1 MGEWGRG
8 GWDKGWD
15 RSWGG
20 GAAWGG
26 PWGSPG
32 GPGGP
37 GGPGRHGRPGPP
49 PWLAG
54 LFGLAQPEPA
64 PGPRVRR
71 GDVRSAIL
79 SVLAE
84 EPMNGYQVMSRI
96 AERSGGAW
104 RPSPGSVYPTIQQLE
119 DEGLVE
125 GSQEGGRRKLK
136 PTPAGWDY
144 ISDHR
149 AELDDVWAPFDA
161 PRPEDEGEGEG
172 GRGSAGS
179 GFGDVK
185 PEIGRVMSAVWQIVT
200 QGTDRQRRE
209 AVAVL
214 VETRRRLYGILAEDE
229 QPGEE
234 S

>member
-1 MGEWGRG
+1 MGEWSRG
-8 GWDKGWD
+8 GWDRG
-15 RSWGG
+15 WGG

-26 PWGSPG
+26 PWGGQG
-32 GPGGP
+32 GH
-37 GGPGRHGRPGPP
+37 PGRHGRPGPP
-49 PWLAG
+49 PWLSG
-54 LFGLAQPEPA
+54 LFGLAQPEPQ

-125 GSQEGGRRKLK
+125 GTQEGGRRKLK
-136 PTPAGWDY
+136 PTAAGWDY
-144 ISDHR
+144 INDHR
-149 AELDDVWAPFDA
+149 AELDDVWTPFDA
-161 PRPEDEGEGEG
+161 ARPEGERE
-172 GRGSAGS
+172 SAGS

-200 QGTDRQRRE
+200 QGTERQRRD

-214 VETRRRLYGILAEDE
+214 VETRRRLYGILADGD

>member
-1 MGEWGRG
+1 
-8 GWDKGWD
+8 
-15 RSWGG
+15 
-20 GAAWGG
+20 
-26 PWGSPG
+26 
-32 GPGGP
+32 
-37 GGPGRHGRPGPP
+37 
-49 PWLAG
+49 
-54 LFGLAQPEPA
+54 
-64 PGPRVRR
+64 VRA
-71 GDVRSAIL
+71 AIL

-96 AERSGGAW
+96 AERSGGVW

-125 GSQEGGRRKLK
+125 GSQEHGRRKLK

-149 AELDDVWAPFDA
+149 SELDEVWTPFDA
-161 PRPEDEGEGEG
+161 EQPEPEP
-172 GRGSAGS
+172 GRGASGA

-185 PEIGRVMSAVWQIVT
+185 PEIGKVMSAVWQIVS

-214 VETRRRLYGILAEDE
+214 VETRRRLYGILADGD